1 MAILRERTVLQPL
14 KGTQVHE
21 MGTKAILLQ
30 NNLPAE
36 DWPHAEHNAM
46 WLRNRYPLGR
56 NIKSRDGDAIRPLV
70 QIPTVGTVVGCATT
84 ISNISSHLAL
94 HA

>member
-1 MAILRERTVLQPL
+1 MKEQYCSPERHV
-14 KGTQVHE
+14 QVHE

-56 NIKSRDGDAIRPLV
+56 NIKAE
-70 QIPTVGTVVGCATT
+70 TAT
-84 ISNISSHLAL
+84 LFVL
-94 HA
+94 